1 MSAPISVFGNMAK
14 DSTVRQP
21 SSLHER
27 IQLEGEPHYV
37 YVPIQNTTLTAPP
50 DQVLGSLTFPSLT
63 RAMWVES
70 MQLSSNR
77 QVDVQVNLRGLMA
90 GHQQTHRIIV
100 GPGNSVV
107 IPVRQLFRPSVQT
120 SQPNSLGDVRVR
132 SVLDEVTTGA
142 SVFCTLA
149 GTSVYDDFNYGA
161 DKIMLVLGDSITN
174 GTSGISAKT
183 DSMEWKVRQYF
194 RDKGVN
200 LRTIG
205 MSASGRSSVDF
216 ERARAFGRYDQIP
229 TPDYVHYQLGTN
241 DAGQGTSVATF
252 KANVAA
258 MIAHKR
264 RHWPKAMMVVY
275 GSTPMQNDTSETALA
290 ALRTAAQQA
299 VTEAADPKVLYCS
312 LATAFDRK
320 VESNYSADDTSGSKL
335 HPNATGHAAAYSV
348 IESFLTAQNVR
359 L

>member
-1 MSAPISVFGNMAK
+1 MAK

-21 SSLHER
+21 TSLHER

-37 YVPIQNTTLTAPP
+37 YVPIQNVTLTAPP
-50 DQVLGSLTFPSLT
+50 DHVLGSFTFPSLT

-70 MQLSSNR
+70 LQLSSNKN
-77 QVDVQVNLRGLMA
+77 VDVQVNLRGLMA
-90 GHQQTHRIIV
+90 GNQQTHRVIV

-107 IPVRQLFRPSVQT
+107 IPVRQLFRPSIQT
-120 SQPNSLGDVRVR
+120 SQPNSMGDARVR
-132 SVLDEVTTGA
+132 SLFDEVNTGA

-216 ERARAFGRYDQIP
+216 ERARSFGRYDQIP
-229 TPDYVHYQLGTN
+229 IPDYVHYQLGTN

-252 KANVAA
+252 KSNVAS
-258 MIAHKR
+258 MIAHKK
-264 RHWPKAMMVVY
+264 RHWPKATMVVY

-290 ALRTAAQQA
+290 ALRAAAQQA
-299 VTEAADPKVLYCS
+299 VIEAADPKVLYCS

-320 VESNYSADDTSGSKL
+320 VESNFSADDTSGSKL

-348 IESFLTAQNVR
+348 IETFLNQQDVT